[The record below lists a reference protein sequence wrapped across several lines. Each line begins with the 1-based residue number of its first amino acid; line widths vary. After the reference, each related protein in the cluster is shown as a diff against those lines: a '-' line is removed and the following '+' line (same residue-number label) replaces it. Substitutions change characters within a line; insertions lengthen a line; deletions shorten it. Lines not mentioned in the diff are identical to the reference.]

1 MSDTTPR
8 TALPLLAAAQSQKH
22 VTHNEALLELDAIL
36 SCVILDRDLSAPPGS
51 PADGDTYLVKAT
63 GTGDWAGEDGKLA
76 YAIDGG
82 WRFYAPFDGLVAYVA
97 DETKLIVYNG
107 SAWVD
112 YASVLALQ
120 NVPLLGVNATADS
133 TNKLTVASAALLFDN
148 IGNGVQAKLN
158 KHAATDTASFLL
170 QDNYSGRAEIGLAGD
185 DDLHVKVSADGSS
198 WFEALKASRSTGL
211 VTLVGAPT
219 AASHAATKQY
229 VDRAGARHA
238 DVTGSVTLDS
248 SYFGEIVRIDASS
261 GAATV
266 TMPSSA
272 TTDDWVAV
280 RKKDSSANRVT
291 VKTSG
296 GTDIA
301 WLPAQ
306 HDQAIFA
313 WWGGTWIPVAW
324 SIAPITDL
332 YTSSSTWT
340 KAPLAEWVEV
350 LLLGAGA
357 GGGSGRRGAA
367 GSARAGGQ
375 AGQCGVL
382 NTMGF
387 RASSL
392 GATESVTV
400 GAGGA
405 GGAAQTSDSSDG
417 NVGTAGGNS
426 TFGTH
431 LVGLGGNPGA
441 GGSTAASAILNA
453 LQPLRGAMSAQI
465 VATSVTAATAA
476 TTPGPAA
483 GGGSNGGG
491 ISTGNTAFAG
501 AAGANG
507 STASNTMTNGGTAG
521 ATSGGNGGAGD
532 SISDTVN
539 QFGGAGG
546 GGGGGNSGG
555 AGGSAG
561 AGGTPGGGGGGGGAS
576 VNGNASGA
584 GGAGA
589 RGEVRITTCF

>member
-36 SCVILDRDLSAPPGS
+36 CCVLLDRDLTAPPGS
-51 PADGDTYLVKAT
+51 VADGDTYLVKAT
-63 GTGDWAGEDGKLA
+63 GTGDWAGQDGKLA

-82 WRFYAPFDGLVAYVA
+82 WRFYAPYLGLVAYVA
-97 DETKLIVYNG
+97 DEQKLIVYNG

-185 DDLHVKVSADGSS
+185 DDLHVKVSPDGSS

-211 VTLVGAPT
+211 VTLVGDPT

-248 SYFGEIVRIDASS
+248 TYFGEIVRIDASG

-266 TMPSSA
+266 TLPASA
-272 TTDDWVAV
+272 GADDWLAV

-291 VKTSG
+291 VKNSG

-301 WLPAQ
+301 WLSAQ
-306 HDQAIFA
+306 HDQVVFA
-313 WWGGTWIPVAW
+313 WWSSAWIPVAW
-324 SIAPITDL
+324 NIAPIANVFTA
-332 YTSSSTWT
+332 SGTWT
-340 KAPLAEWVEV
+340 KPPLAKFVQAFV
-350 LLLGAGA
+350 VGAGA
-357 GGGSGRRGAA
+357 GGGAGRRGAT
-367 GSARAGGQ
+367 GSARSGGQ
-375 AGQCGVL
+375 GGQSGVS
-382 NTMGF
+382 NACAF
-387 RASSL
+387 RAASL
-392 GATESVTV
+392 SATETITV
-400 GAGGA
+400 GAGGSGA
-405 GGAAQTSDSSDG
+405 AAQTSDSSDG
-417 NVGTAGGNS
+417 TAGTAGGNS
-426 TFGTH
+426 SFGAH
-431 LVGLGGNPGA
+431 LVALGGGA
-441 GGSTAASAILNA
+441 GSGGTSATVAAGQAIQSLGAGQATA
-453 LQPLRGAMSAQI
+453 PM
-465 VATSVTAATAA
+465 ATSVTAATASPNA
-476 TTPGPAA
+476 GPAA
-483 GGGSNGGG
+483 GTGGNGGS
-491 ISTGNTAFAG
+491 ISSGNTGFAG

-507 STASNTMTNGGTAG
+507 SIAASTMTNGGTAG
-521 ATSGGNGGAGD
+521 AAGANNGGIGD
-532 SISDTVN
+532 SIADTVN

-546 GGGGGNSGG
+546 GGGGGNSAG
-555 AGGSAG
+555 AGGTGG

-576 VNGNASGA
+576 LNGNASGA

-589 RGEVRITTCF
+589 RGEVRITTYF